1 MSTARGRI
9 HLGDLVRAIVALDVT
24 DADTAAEIAR
34 MLGIAGDAD
43 APESVDGLDEA
54 LPADEPAG
62 PPAPGEV
69 VPMPVLPDA
78 GCSLL
83 VLRGPHTSS
92 EATEEPAESSEA
104 PAEER
109 PGEVDRLL
117 EAGTDDRAGPPEPPW
132 VGRWAPGVMFAVGS
146 TDVVGRSVD
155 ERALVRRVA
164 ARSFLRE
171 LPRRARPTTRLGVQ
185 LLLDAGESMA
195 PFRADQRWLRELAG
209 GVVGRDRV
217 EVVRFWGTPARGV
230 RRVGRRER
238 AAYRPPAAG
247 TPVVLVS
254 DLGLRRLPFSGDAA
268 AGPGEWGEWIDAVRR
283 AGCPVVC
290 VTPYP
295 ARAHPWSLRQR
306 VSLVPLDRR
315 TSIRSARR
323 ETRRVRGEVRR

>member
-24 DADTAAEIAR
+24 DVDTAAGIAR

-43 APESVDGLDEA
+43 TPEWADGPDEA
-54 LPADEPAG
+54 PPADEPAG
-62 PPAPGEV
+62 PPAPGEL
-69 VPMPVLPDA
+69 VPMSVPPDA

-83 VLRGPHTSS
+83 SLRGPHAPN
-92 EATEEPAESSEA
+92 EATGPAESSQAPGEA
-104 PAEER
+104 P
-109 PGEVDRLL
+109 PGEIDRLL

-171 LPRRARPTTRLGVQ
+171 LPRRTRPTTRLGVQ
-185 LLLDAGESMA
+185 LLLDAGECMT
-195 PFRADQRWLRELAG
+195 PFRADQRWLRELAA

-217 EVVRFWGTPARGV
+217 EVLRFWGTPARGV

-247 TPVVLVS
+247 TPVVLIS

-268 AGPGEWGEWIDAVRR
+268 AGPGEWGDWIDAVRR

-315 TSIRSARR
+315 TSIRAARR

>member
-9 HLGDLVRAIVALDVT
+9 YLGDLVRAIVALDVT

-43 APESVDGLDEA
+43 APESADGLDEA
-54 LPADEPAG
+54 LSADEPAG
-62 PPAPGEV
+62 PPAPGEI
-69 VPMPVLPDA
+69 VPMPGVPDA

-83 VLRGPHTSS
+83 VLRGPHASN
-92 EATEEPAESSEA
+92 EAIEPAAPGEA
-104 PAEER
+104 L

-117 EAGTDDRAGPPEPPW
+117 EAGTDERPGPPEPPW

-171 LPRRARPTTRLGVQ
+171 LPRRARPTTRQGVQ
-185 LLLDAGESMA
+185 LLLDTGESMM
-195 PFRADQRWLRELAG
+195 PFRADQRWLRELAA

-217 EVVRFWGTPARGV
+217 EVLRFWGTPARGV
-230 RRVGRRER
+230 RWVGRRER

-247 TPVVLVS
+247 TPVVLIS

-268 AGPGEWGEWIDAVRR
+268 AGPVEWGDWIDAVRR